1 MTEPSRYA
9 VFLRGIN
16 VGGINIRM
24 ADLKDCLAHG
34 PFEGVKTLLAT
45 GNVVLDS
52 DAGPDA
58 VKQACEDALRTRFGY
73 DAWVIVTTPGDL
85 AHVIAAV
92 PYPPDDPAVHSYV
105 TLASDPASLDSLLA
119 EADAQGITGV
129 VRLSP
134 HTIAWPA
141 PVGSST
147 DVPFSKLTAK
157 ARYKA
162 STTTRNLR
170 TLLKVQ
176 AALA

>member
-1 MTEPSRYA
+1 MTEPSPYA

-24 ADLKDCLAHG
+24 ADLKDCLAQG
-34 PFEGVKTLLAT
+34 PFAGVRTLLAT

-52 DAGPDA
+52 PAGAED
-58 VKQACEDALRTRFGY
+58 VKKACEDALRARFGY

-85 AHVIAAV
+85 DQVISAA
-92 PYPPDDPAVHSYV
+92 PYPADDPAVHSYV
-105 TLASDPASLDSLLA
+105 TLASDPASLDALLA

-134 HTIAWPA
+134 HAIAWPA

-147 DVPFSKLTAK
+147 DVPFSKLTAR